1 MANNRLIHDDE
12 ETLPAAAETA
22 VQGMAKAANERPLDN
37 AKRKVYPGRRQVT
50 AHIPREL
57 FLWLKAISA
66 QTDKPMILIME
77 EALNEYVQRHA
88 AQKKFGG

>member
-1 MANNRLIHDDE
+1 MANNRLIHEDE
-12 ETLPAAAETA
+12 DALPVVPETA
-22 VQGMAKAANERPLDN
+22 VQSMAKTLADPPVDN

-50 AHIPREL
+50 AHIPRQL